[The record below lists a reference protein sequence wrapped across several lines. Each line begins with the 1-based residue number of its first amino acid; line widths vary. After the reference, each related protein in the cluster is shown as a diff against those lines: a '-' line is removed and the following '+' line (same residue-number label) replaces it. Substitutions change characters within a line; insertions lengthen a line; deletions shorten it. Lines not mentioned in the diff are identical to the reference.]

1 MIHILFRRPER
12 YDAGV
17 SFSRKM
23 LACLLVFVYVNVR
36 LYIHIEIDHVEN
48 TQSRVLSMLDFECR
62 QQYNN
67 KDESLLKLETKI
79 HCSWLSFD
87 E

>member
-1 MIHILFRRPER
+1 
-12 YDAGV
+12 
-17 SFSRKM
+17 M

-48 TQSRVLSMLDFECR
+48 TQSRVFSMLDFECR

-67 KDESLLKLETKI
+67 KDESVLKLETKI